1 MSIKLGSATISDL
14 YVGSNKIAEA
24 YVGSD
29 LVYSA
34 GGGLIP
40 ITDLAVGD
48 SVFLKETGI
57 LKEYIIIQKGRP
69 TSAYDSSCDGV
80 WLLRKDLYKLFE
92 LPATTIYGADNYI
105 RNYASQIV
113 DNECASFYSAEL
125 FLYDSVI
132 VNATIPSRASQG
144 SAPNWSQQNTS
155 ITRKCFAPSATELGF
170 NWTYVYPTNS
180 AKLSYF
186 DAGSGIG
193 NAKRQASYNGTLYN
207 WMTRST
213 RVIYDDPNPG
223 DQYLDGLTVSTAG
236 WFGSIT
242 QGAGAQNTG
251 LRPCLIVTNAAN
263 VKQDT
268 HELSPS
274 I

>member
-48 SVFLKETGI
+48 SVFMKETGV
-57 LKEYIIIQKGRP
+57 LKEYIIVQKGRP

-80 WLLRKDLYKLFE
+80 WLMRKDLYKLFE

-105 RNYASQIV
+105 RNYASQII

-132 VNATIPSRASQG
+132 VNATIPSRSSLG
-144 SAPNWSQQNTS
+144 SAPAWNQQNTP
-155 ITRKCFAPSATELGF
+155 ITRKCFVVSATELGNPISF
-170 NWTYVYPTNS
+170 LYPTNS
-180 AKLSYF
+180 AKLAYF
-186 DAGSGIG
+186 DSGSGSG
-193 NAKRQASYNGTLYN
+193 NTKRQASYNGTLYN
-207 WMTRST
+207 WMTRT
-213 RVIYDDPNPG
+213 TQVVMDDPDPG
-223 DQYLDGLTVSTAG
+223 DRYLNALTVSTAG
-236 WFGSIT
+236 WFNAIT

-251 LRPCLIVTNAAN
+251 LRPCVIVTNAAN